1 MENNMKILLFA
12 VTTFVLSISCQT
24 FAFEKVI
31 FTVDLFRHGD
41 RMPVADIPLA
51 PYDWPYSLGVLTPKG
66 KKQLEEQGIELR
78 KEYIEEMKFLPEH
91 YDKSAFYIRATESNR
106 TIESAR
112 HLLIGLYP
120 FENADIQV
128 DVVSKNNDPILVFR
142 PSGESFRTLQS
153 KQWIEKVG
161 VEEKKPKF
169 WSELSGLAINSFES
183 LNKLSDNLFVRKLY
197 QINLP
202 RGFNEQ
208 SADEIISLAGWGRA
222 EMFKIPTENI
232 PMGRLFLD
240 ELLIYMEQ
248 AINKSNPLKSVIF
261 LAHESTIMSV
271 MASLGTA
278 LDTIPPYAS
287 RLHFSLIESN
297 NDNKHYFV
305 KVKLNNE
312 LVKFDESKLK
322 LPSERK

>member
-1 MENNMKILLFA
+1 
-12 VTTFVLSISCQT
+12 
-24 FAFEKVI
+24 
-31 FTVDLFRHGD
+31 
-41 RMPVADIPLA
+41 
-51 PYDWPYSLGVLTPKG
+51 
-66 KKQLEEQGIELR
+66 
-78 KEYIEEMKFLPEH
+78 
-91 YDKSAFYIRATESNR
+91 
-106 TIESAR
+106 
-112 HLLIGLYP
+112 
-120 FENADIQV
+120 
-128 DVVSKNNDPILVFR
+128 
-142 PSGESFRTLQS
+142 
-153 KQWIEKVG
+153 
-161 VEEKKPKF
+161 
-169 WSELSGLAINSFES
+169 
-183 LNKLSDNLFVRKLY
+183 
-197 QINLP
+197 
-202 RGFNEQ
+202 
-208 SADEIISLAGWGRA
+208 
-222 EMFKIPTENI
+222 
-232 PMGRLFLD
+232 MGRLFLD